1 VKVLD
6 RKLLRDLSHLKGQ
19 VITIAIVIACGVA
32 VFVAALTTYDSLQW
46 SQQSY
51 YASARFAHVYAR
63 MKRAPT
69 ALIQQIRAIPG
80 VAEVETRLV
89 YDVTLDVP
97 RLSAP
102 AVGRMIGVP
111 AQGQPFLNRLHLRR
125 GRFIEAGHT
134 KEVLVNE
141 AFATANTL
149 GPGETIAAIINGRR
163 ETLQIVGLVLSA
175 EYIFAMRGGEALP
188 DDRQFGVMWVDHE
201 MLASAFNMEGAF
213 NDVILTLAPRGSEQT
228 VIDALDRL
236 LDRYGGLGAYGR
248 AQQMSHRFVSDEIYQ
263 QEVMAT
269 TMPPIFLLVA
279 AFLLHVVL
287 TRIVATQR
295 EQIAALK
302 ALGYENRT
310 IGYHYFKFVCLI
322 VVLGALVGITV
333 GAWLGHLMAAYY
345 VRFFHF
351 PVLAFRLQ
359 LWVPLLAVGVS
370 LMSAILAAA
379 SAVRTVV
386 QLAPAEAMRPPA
398 PPQYRRT
405 RFEEW
410 WVVRRLTPVS
420 RMVLRNMVRRPWRS
434 LLTTV
439 GIALSAPLLVLAL
452 FWQDA
457 LEYMMTVQFSA
468 IERGDATVAF
478 TEPVTQRAR
487 REIARMPGVLY
498 AEGFR
503 VVPVRLRAGP
513 RTYRTA
519 VLGLPEQALLRR
531 LLDVQLQAVTIP
543 PDSLLLT
550 DRLGERLGVQP
561 GDVVTIEVLEGTR
574 VRRDVVVSQ
583 LVNDMVGMSAYM
595 QTETLNRL
603 LSESDVVSAVSISFE
618 QRAAEAL
625 YAQLKQLPKVATV
638 SIKAAALKSFTET
651 TMTFILV
658 FTGIMM
664 VFAVAIAVGVV
675 YNNARVALA
684 ERTWE
689 LASLRVLGFTR
700 AEVSAILLYELAI
713 ELVASIPLGLWL
725 GYWTVVALAERHQ
738 TELFRI
744 PPVIGV
750 RSYAISAF
758 IMLVAGVISALI
770 VRHRIDHLDLVSV
783 LKARE

>member
-1 VKVLD
+1 
-6 RKLLRDLSHLKGQ
+6 
-19 VITIAIVIACGVA
+19 
-32 VFVAALTTYDSLQW
+32 
-46 SQQSY
+46 
-51 YASARFAHVYAR
+51 
-63 MKRAPT
+63 M
-69 ALIQQIRAIPG
+69 
-80 VAEVETRLV
+80 
-89 YDVTLDVP
+89 
-97 RLSAP
+97 
-102 AVGRMIGVP
+102 
-111 AQGQPFLNRLHLRR
+111 
-125 GRFIEAGHT
+125 
-134 KEVLVNE
+134 
-141 AFATANTL
+141 
-149 GPGETIAAIINGRR
+149 
-163 ETLQIVGLVLSA
+163 
-175 EYIFAMRGGEALP
+175 
-188 DDRQFGVMWVDHE
+188 
-201 MLASAFNMEGAF
+201 
-213 NDVILTLAPRGSEQT
+213 
-228 VIDALDRL
+228 
-236 LDRYGGLGAYGR
+236 
-248 AQQMSHRFVSDEIYQ
+248 
-263 QEVMAT
+263 
-269 TMPPIFLLVA
+269 
-279 AFLLHVVL
+279 
-287 TRIVATQR
+287 
-295 EQIAALK
+295 
-302 ALGYENRT
+302 
-310 IGYHYFKFVCLI
+310 
-322 VVLGALVGITV
+322 
-333 GAWLGHLMAAYY
+333 
-345 VRFFHF
+345 
-351 PVLAFRLQ
+351 
-359 LWVPLLAVGVS
+359 
-370 LMSAILAAA
+370 
-379 SAVRTVV
+379 
-386 QLAPAEAMRPPA
+386 
-398 PPQYRRT
+398 
-405 RFEEW
+405 
-410 WVVRRLTPVS
+410 
-420 RMVLRNMVRRPWRS
+420 
-434 LLTTV
+434 